1 MNFFAQEAS
10 QVSLN
15 FQQEQPTQDQDE
27 EEIEFINP
35 LYQHGKTTPSANS
48 VALAYRASIKNSP
61 IAALV
66 KEAIALDAEKEMP
79 SPASNAYNPAFSPSK
94 SRSLS
99 RLQSKIKTEQDW
111 EKEYLTKKDKF
122 EKEIADKADL
132 QAKLENDCK
141 MLQEKIE
148 TLKEKLESETKKW
161 DQTAKYRVKLPKSN
175 QPITLNVGGKKMKA
189 TLQTLTDTSLE
200 KNSVLAKMFDGEYPL
215 RKCEDG
221 SYFIDCDPA
230 LFKYILHWLRYGNI
244 SIDCEYLKER
254 LSHVAEYFGLNK
266 MKASLKDEIVNEID
280 EETAELT
287 TDSTVLS
294 QNDFT
299 FLLSTSKYQKKPLI
313 LTKKDLKQLDLSNIT
328 IMDAEIVDCDLS
340 GIQISKAKFHN
351 CNFKYCD
358 FSGCTLS
365 NCEMIGCD
373 LSNSKFVGASLNG
386 VTLKI
391 SKLFGCNIEKA
402 ICRNVNFNLCDLTQV
417 ASTSTGYDLS
427 SSQFSGSMVNERLL
441 RKSTS
446 LRSTNWSRSSL
457 IGFDLSSLDFFGS
470 DFSLANLS
478 NCNLSKT
485 NLSNCN
491 FEGANFTYCNLDS
504 ALLRNSSLN
513 KAILFGCNIKS
524 ILNDGLSLS
533 GAKLCSAFFDTD
545 VLQSSLSVTG
555 VDFTDCNLEGFQFTK
570 LDLSRAVFKHANL
583 QGAVFTN
590 CNLTEADFS
599 QCNLSQTLITNSN
612 MFGANLSKCNLNG
625 HDFAGSNINICGS
638 NFDQAIVDI
647 TFDSE
652 AKSLTAQLTNPKRAK
667 KIGMSQSEWNCTV
680 VLTKTFRYKIKVL
693 STISSS
699 IMFGFAPKSKLKY
712 NFSNHETCGWYYYLN
727 DGFFCGQEGIK
738 MPESGVREVVVNE
751 RSGTTVEMNLDKNGT
766 IWVSVNNKKPFILLK
781 KLSVSND
788 PQLLNDI
795 YPVIQLKDKS
805 DEIEIVEL

>member
-1 MNFFAQEAS
+1 
-10 QVSLN
+10 
-15 FQQEQPTQDQDE
+15 
-27 EEIEFINP
+27 
-35 LYQHGKTTPSANS
+35 
-48 VALAYRASIKNSP
+48 
-61 IAALV
+61 
-66 KEAIALDAEKEMP
+66 
-79 SPASNAYNPAFSPSK
+79 
-94 SRSLS
+94 
-99 RLQSKIKTEQDW
+99 
-111 EKEYLTKKDKF
+111 
-122 EKEIADKADL
+122 
-132 QAKLENDCK
+132 

-287 TDSTVLS
+287 TDST
-294 QNDFT
+294 
-299 FLLSTSKYQKKPLI
+299 
-313 LTKKDLKQLDLSNIT
+313 KDLKQLDLSNIT

-402 ICRNVNFNLCDLTQV
+402 ICRNVNFNL
-417 ASTSTGYDLS
+417 
-427 SSQFSGSMVNERLL
+427 
-441 RKSTS
+441 
-446 LRSTNWSRSSL
+446 STNWSRSSL

-513 KAILFGCNIKS
+513 KAILFGCNIK
-524 ILNDGLSLS
+524 
-533 GAKLCSAFFDTD
+533 
-545 VLQSSLSVTG
+545 
-555 VDFTDCNLEGFQFTK
+555 
-570 LDLSRAVFKHANL
+570 
-583 QGAVFTN
+583 
-590 CNLTEADFS
+590 
-599 QCNLSQTLITNSN
+599 
-612 MFGANLSKCNLNG
+612 
-625 HDFAGSNINICGS
+625 
-638 NFDQAIVDI
+638 
-647 TFDSE
+647 
-652 AKSLTAQLTNPKRAK
+652 
-667 KIGMSQSEWNCTV
+667 
-680 VLTKTFRYKIKVL
+680 
-693 STISSS
+693 
-699 IMFGFAPKSKLKY
+699 
-712 NFSNHETCGWYYYLN
+712 
-727 DGFFCGQEGIK
+727 
-738 MPESGVREVVVNE
+738 
-751 RSGTTVEMNLDKNGT
+751 
-766 IWVSVNNKKPFILLK
+766 
-781 KLSVSND
+781 
-788 PQLLNDI
+788 
-795 YPVIQLKDKS
+795 
-805 DEIEIVEL
+805 